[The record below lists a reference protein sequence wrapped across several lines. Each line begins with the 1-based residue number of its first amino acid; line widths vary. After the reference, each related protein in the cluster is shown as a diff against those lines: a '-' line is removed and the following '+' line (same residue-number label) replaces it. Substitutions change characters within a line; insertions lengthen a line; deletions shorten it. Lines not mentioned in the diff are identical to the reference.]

1 MIVAAR
7 IVMVA
12 LALLSFAAG
21 ATAAADDS
29 ADKKQQQIEKLIEL
43 HDLTT
48 SVSIGNYYLKQESLV
63 AIRSLLTRLGK
74 EEKLG
79 SDWNLR
85 NPQWQRAEEILL
97 QPVMAKVADD
107 FTNLDW
113 LRPQWQD
120 LDSREFTSAELD
132 VLLTH
137 FRSDVG
143 RKQAKIVDHTVST
156 HVITTLSFSGKLKDI
171 PGVQEER
178 SRMQTVWNKEDDDMR
193 FSIQDATNA
202 DGQRF
207 AYSALGKKYFVT
219 AILKLTGI
227 ISRRIDELAV
237 ALPKEVDARADQVR
251 PLLQEF
257 KSSRG

>member
-7 IVMVA
+7 VVA
-12 LALLSFAAG
+12 VAWAVLTCAAG
-21 ATAAADDS
+21 ASAAAEI
-29 ADKKQQQIEKLIEL
+29 ADKKQQIAQLIDL

-63 AIRSLLTRLGK
+63 AIRTLLARLGK

-79 SDWNLR
+79 PDWNPR
-85 NPQWQRAEEILL
+85 NPRWQRAEEILL
-97 QPVMAKVADD
+97 QPIMAKVADD

-120 LDSREFTSAELD
+120 LESREFSAEELD
-132 VLLTH
+132 VLLMH
-137 FRSDVG
+137 FHSDVG

-178 SRMQTVWNKEDDDMR
+178 SRMQHVWNKEDDEMR

-227 ISRRIDELAV
+227 ISHRIDELALD
-237 ALPKEVDARADQVR
+237 LPKEVDARADEIR
-251 PLLQEF
+251 SLLQEF
-257 KSSRG
+257 KSGRG

>member
-7 IVMVA
+7 NVMLV
-12 LALLSFAAG
+12 LGLLSCAAG
-21 ATAAADDS
+21 VGAAAEGM
-29 ADKKQQQIEKLIEL
+29 ADKKQQIDQLIGL

-48 SVSIGNYYLKQESLV
+48 SVSIGNYYLKQEALV
-63 AIRSLLTRLGK
+63 AVRSLLTRLGK

-79 SDWNLR
+79 PDWNLR
-85 NPQWQRAEEILL
+85 NPQWQSAEQMLL
-97 QPVMAKVADD
+97 QPIMAKVTDD

-113 LRPQWQD
+113 LRPQWEE
-120 LDSREFTSAELD
+120 LDSREFSAEELD

-137 FRSDVG
+137 FNSDVG

-156 HVITTLSFSGKLKDI
+156 HVITRLSFSGKLKDI
-171 PGVQEER
+171 PGVQDER
-178 SRMQTVWNKEDDDMR
+178 SRMQNIWNKEDDEMR

-227 ISRRIDELAV
+227 ISRRLDDLAV

-257 KSSRG
+257 KSGHG

>member
-1 MIVAAR
+1 MKLAAR
-7 IVMVA
+7 IAVLAVA
-12 LALLSFAAG
+12 GLAAANG
-21 ATAAADDS
+21 ATAAADHN
-29 ADKKQQQIEKLIEL
+29 ADKKQQVEQLIGL

-48 SVSIGNYYLKQESLV
+48 SVTIGNYYLKQEALV
-63 AIRSLLTRLGK
+63 AIRSLLARMGK
-74 EEKLG
+74 EEELG
-79 SDWNLR
+79 PDWNSR
-85 NPQWQRAEEILL
+85 DAQWQRAEQMLL
-97 QPVMAKVADD
+97 QPVMSKVATD
-107 FTNLDW
+107 FASLDW
-113 LRPQWQD
+113 LRPQWEE
-120 LDSREFTSAELD
+120 LDEREFSAEELN

-137 FRSDVG
+137 FHTDVG
-143 RKQAKIVDHTVST
+143 RKQARIVDHTVST

-202 DGQRF
+202 EGERF

-227 ISRRIDELAV
+227 ISQRIDQLAL
-237 ALPKEVDARADQVR
+237 ALPKEVDARADVIR

>member
-1 MIVAAR
+1 MMVAAR
-7 IVMVA
+7 VVMAA
-12 LALLSFAAG
+12 LVLLAYATGASAANEV
-21 ATAAADDS
+21 S
-29 ADKKQQQIEKLIEL
+29 ADKKQQIEQLIAL

-63 AIRSLLTRLGK
+63 AIRSLLARLGK

-79 SDWNLR
+79 PDWNPR
-85 NPQWQRAEEILL
+85 NPQWQRAEAILL
-97 QPVMAKVADD
+97 KQVMAKVAED
-107 FTNLDW
+107 FTSLEW
-113 LRPQWQD
+113 LQPQWEE
-120 LDSREFTSAELD
+120 LDSREFSAEELD

-137 FRSDVG
+137 FQSDVG

-156 HVITTLSFSGKLKDI
+156 HVITTLAFSGKLKDI
-171 PGVQEER
+171 AGVQEER
-178 SRMQTVWNKEDDDMR
+178 NRMQHVWNKEDEEMR
-193 FSIQDATNA
+193 FSIQDATNS

-227 ISRRIDELAV
+227 ISHRIDELAL
-237 ALPKEVDARADQVR
+237 ALPREVDARADEVR

-257 KSSRG
+257 KSGRG

>member
-7 IVMVA
+7 VVAVA
-12 LALLSFAAG
+12 LAVLTGAAG
-21 ATAAADDS
+21 SAAADEI
-29 ADKKQQQIEKLIEL
+29 ADKKQQIEQLIDL

-63 AIRSLLTRLGK
+63 AIRSLLARLGK

-79 SDWNLR
+79 PDWNPRDL
-85 NPQWQRAEEILL
+85 QWKRAEEILL

-120 LDSREFTSAELD
+120 LDSREFSAEELD

-137 FRSDVG
+137 FHSDVG

-178 SRMQTVWNKEDDDMR
+178 SRMQHIWNKEDDDMR

-257 KSSRG
+257 KSGHG

>member
-7 IVMVA
+7 VLMLA
-12 LALLSFAAG
+12 LALVASAAG
-21 ATAAADDS
+21 AAAADGAAD
-29 ADKKQQQIEKLIEL
+29 DKKQQIDQLIEL

-48 SVSIGNYYLKQESLV
+48 SVSIGSFYLKQEGLI
-63 AIRSLLTRLGK
+63 AIRSLLVRLGK

-79 SDWNLR
+79 PDWNAR
-85 NPQWQRAEEILL
+85 DPQWQRAEDVLL
-97 QPVMAKVADD
+97 RQVAKVVDD
-107 FTNLDW
+107 FSNLDW

-120 LDSREFTSAELD
+120 LDSREFSSEELD
-132 VLLTH
+132 VLLAH
-137 FRSDVG
+137 FQSAVG

-156 HVITTLSFSGKLKDI
+156 HVISTLSFSGKLKDI
-171 PGVQEER
+171 PGIQEER
-178 SRMQTVWNKEDDDMR
+178 SRMQTIWNKEDDEMR

-227 ISRRIDELAV
+227 ISHRLDELAV
-237 ALPKEVDARADQVR
+237 TLPKEVDASADQVR

-257 KSSRG
+257 KSGRG

>member
-1 MIVAAR
+1 MKVAAR
-7 IVMVA
+7 VVAMA
-12 LALLSFAAG
+12 LAVLTYAAG
-21 ATAAADDS
+21 SAAADEI
-29 ADKKQQQIEKLIEL
+29 ADKKQQIEQLIDL
-43 HDLTT
+43 HDLAT

-63 AIRSLLTRLGK
+63 AIRTLLARLGK

-79 SDWNLR
+79 PDWNPR
-85 NPQWQRAEEILL
+85 NPQWERAEEILL
-97 QPVMAKVADD
+97 QPIMAKVADD
-107 FTNLDW
+107 FANLDW
-113 LRPQWQD
+113 LRPQWQE
-120 LDSREFTSAELD
+120 LDSREFSAEELD

-137 FRSDVG
+137 FHSDVG

-171 PGVQEER
+171 PGVEEER
-178 SRMQTVWNKEDDDMR
+178 SRMQHIWNKEDDDMR

-237 ALPKEVDARADQVR
+237 ALPKEVDADQVR

-257 KSSRG
+257 KSGRG

>member
-7 IVMVA
+7 VVLVA
-12 LALLSFAAG
+12 LALLTCAAG
-21 ATAAADDS
+21 ATAAAGGN
-29 ADKKQQQIEKLIEL
+29 AGNKQQIAQLIEL

-48 SVSIGNYYLKQESLV
+48 SVSIGNFYLKQEGLI
-63 AIRSLLTRLGK
+63 AIRSLLARLGK

-85 NPQWQRAEEILL
+85 NPQWQRAEAILL

-113 LRPQWQD
+113 LRPQWQE
-120 LDSREFTSAELD
+120 LDSREFDAEELD
-132 VLLTH
+132 ALLAH
-137 FRSDVG
+137 FQSDVG

-171 PGVQEER
+171 PGIQEER
-178 SRMQTVWNKEDDDMR
+178 SRMQDIWNKEDEEMR

-202 DGQRF
+202 EGQRF
-207 AYSALGKKYFVT
+207 AYSVLGKKYFVT
-219 AILKLTGI
+219 AILKLTGV
-227 ISRRIDELAV
+227 ISRRLDELAV

-257 KSSRG
+257 KSGHG

>member
-7 IVMVA
+7 IVAA
-12 LALLSFAAG
+12 LVVLACAAG
-21 ATAAADDS
+21 ASAAADEV
-29 ADKKQQQIEKLIEL
+29 ADKKQQIAQLIEL

-63 AIRSLLTRLGK
+63 AIRSLLGRLGK

-79 SDWNLR
+79 PDWNAR
-85 NPQWQRAEEILL
+85 NPLWIRAEEILL
-97 QPVMAKVADD
+97 QPTMAKVADD
-107 FTNLDW
+107 FSNLTW

-120 LDSREFTSAELD
+120 LDSREFSAEELD

-137 FRSDVG
+137 FQSDVG

-171 PGVQEER
+171 PGVQDER
-178 SRMQTVWNKEDDDMR
+178 SRMQQIWNKEDDDMR

-227 ISRRIDELAV
+227 ISRRIEELAV

-257 KSSRG
+257 KSGRG

>member
-1 MIVAAR
+1 MRVAAR
-7 IVMVA
+7 AVVMA
-12 LALLSFAAG
+12 LALLTCAAG
-21 ATAAADDS
+21 ATAAADED
-29 ADKKQQQIEKLIEL
+29 AGKKLQIEQLIGL

-48 SVSIGNYYLKQESLV
+48 SVSIGNYYLKQEALV
-63 AIRSLLTRLGK
+63 AIRGLLTRLGK

-79 SDWNLR
+79 PDWNLR
-85 NPQWQRAEEILL
+85 NSHWQRAEQILL

-113 LRPQWQD
+113 LRPQWED
-120 LDSREFTSAELD
+120 LDSREFSAEELD

-137 FRSDVG
+137 FHSDVG

-178 SRMQTVWNKEDDDMR
+178 SRMQHVWNKEDDEMR

-227 ISRRIDELAV
+227 ISHRIDELALD
-237 ALPKEVDARADQVR
+237 LPKEVDARADEIR

-257 KSSRG
+257 KSGRG